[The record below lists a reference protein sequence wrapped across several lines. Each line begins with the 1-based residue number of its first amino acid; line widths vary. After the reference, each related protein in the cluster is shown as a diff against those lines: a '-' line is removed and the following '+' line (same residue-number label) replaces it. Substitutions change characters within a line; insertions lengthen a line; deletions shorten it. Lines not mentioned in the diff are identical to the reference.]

1 MNMSD
6 ERIEIF
12 LNGDARQ
19 VGDGASVTSLLEEL
33 GLKAGVLIEHNDHP
47 LLPKEWP
54 EVRLA
59 AGDRIEIIR
68 IVAGG

>member
-1 MNMSD
+1 MSD

-19 VGDGASVTSLLEEL
+19 VGGATALTALLEEL
-33 GLKAGVLIEHNDHP
+33 GMTVGVLIEYNDRP
-47 LLPKEWP
+47 LLPKEWSG
-54 EVRLA
+54 VRLA
-59 AGDRIEIIR
+59 PGDRVEIIR

>member
-1 MNMSD
+1 MSD

-12 LNGDARQ
+12 LNGDPRQ
-19 VGDGASVTSLLEEL
+19 VGGETTLTALLDEL
-33 GLKAGVLIEHNDHP
+33 GMKVGVLIEYNDRP

-54 EVRLA
+54 EVKLS
-59 AGDRIEIIR
+59 AGDRVEIIR

>member
-1 MNMSD
+1 MPNES
-6 ERIEIF
+6 IEIF
-12 LNGDARQ
+12 LNGESRPSAA
-19 VGDGASVTSLLEEL
+19 GTSLPTLLEEL
-33 GLKAGVLIEHNDHP
+33 GMTVGVLIEYNDRA

-54 EVRLA
+54 GVKLA

>member
-1 MNMSD
+1 MSD

-19 VGDGASVTSLLEEL
+19 VCRETALTVLLEEL
-33 GLKAGVLIEHNDHP
+33 GMTVGVLIEYNDRP
-47 LLPKEWP
+47 LQPKEWP
-54 EVRLA
+54 GVRLA
-59 AGDRIEIIR
+59 AGDRVEIIR

>member
-1 MNMSD
+1 MSD

-19 VGDGASVTSLLEEL
+19 VGSGTPLTALLDEL
-33 GLKAGVLIEHNDHP
+33 GLKAGVLIEHNDRP

-54 EVRLA
+54 EIRLA
-59 AGDRIEIIR
+59 VGDRIEIIR

>member
-1 MNMSD
+1 MAD
-6 ERIEIF
+6 DQIEIQ
-12 LNGDARQ
+12 LNGDPRAVRR
-19 VGDGASVTSLLEEL
+19 SLPLTSLLDEL
-33 GLKAGVLIEHNDHP
+33 GLKAGVLIEYNDRP

-54 EVRLA
+54 EVKLA